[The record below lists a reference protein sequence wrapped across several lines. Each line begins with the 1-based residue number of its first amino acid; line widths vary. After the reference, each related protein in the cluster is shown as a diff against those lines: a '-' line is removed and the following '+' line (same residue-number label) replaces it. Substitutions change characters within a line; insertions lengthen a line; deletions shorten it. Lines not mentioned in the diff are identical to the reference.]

1 MSLEF
6 LMADR
11 GSVFEEGEAA
21 DIETIRSP
29 GRLISV
35 SGSSTR
41 VHAGKGREVSLLLPQ
56 ESLSSFYFLR
66 QICLASDS
74 HISEATVTRQGLGS
88 SAHAPLRGP

>member
-29 GRLISV
+29 CRLMFV
-35 SGSSTR
+35 SGTSTR
-41 VHAGKGREVSLLLPQ
+41 VRAGKGREVSLLLPE
-56 ESLSSFYFLR
+56 ESLSSFSLR
-66 QICLASDS
+66 QICLASDT